1 MNSVLFSTPSN
12 IRSVIVED
20 ICGFSVSSLLTRTVL
35 NSVISE
41 EESKILIVSTELHPT
56 APRTTTG
63 WTSLL
68 NRNVTEYQNL
78 QTEDLNNENEFSLLE
93 NIYKRIE
100 IFCNTYIS
108 DKVVVITNLTSLL
121 LTLSLL
127 TRSLLTSSLLTSSL
141 LHRRF

>member
-1 MNSVLFSTPSN
+1 MNSLLFSTPSN

-20 ICGFSVSSLLTRTVL
+20 ICGFSVSSLLTKAVL

-41 EESKILIVSTELHPT
+41 EESKILIVSTEHHPT
-56 APRTTTG
+56 APQTTTG

-78 QTEDLNNENEFSLLE
+78 QTEDLDNENELNLLE
-93 NIYKRIE
+93 DFYKRIE
-100 IFCNTYIS
+100 TFCNKHIS

-121 LTLSLL
+121 LTYSPSRVSRLL
-127 TRSLLTSSLLTSSL
+127 GKL
-141 LHRRF
+141 

>member
-1 MNSVLFSTPSN
+1 MNSLLFSTPSN

-20 ICGFSVSSLLTRTVL
+20 ICGFSVSSLLTKAVL

-41 EESKILIVSTELHPT
+41 EELKILILSTELHPT

-78 QTEDLNNENEFSLLE
+78 QTEDLNNQNELNLLE
-93 NIYKRIE
+93 NFYKSVDT
-100 IFCNTYIS
+100 FCKKYLS
-108 DKVVVITNLTSLL
+108 DKVAVITNLTSLL
-121 LTLSLL
+121 LTYSPSRVSRLL
-127 TRSLLTSSLLTSSL
+127 GKL
-141 LHRRF
+141 